1 MADTTISFKVEE
13 EMREKAQ
20 NLIKASGTTGKEW
33 FNKVVAMAEMQSVK
47 EGATDFASDLGELE
61 IHTTRIY
68 ELVANM
74 VQKSIYL
81 KENAIETLE
90 QQLEQQREITSD
102 YQLRVKA
109 ANEER
114 DQALEE
120 AEASRLEQNQ
130 LLEQLNEVRETL
142 ETNKLLVEEYKSKN
156 DTLNGLVTKYE
167 AYADENEQLKETL
180 ANERSTH
187 QSSIDKLTRQ
197 NNQLTTKIKDLE
209 HQMKVQN
216 EAHENAIE
224 RIKERSEVEQE
235 KALLQAERQH
245 QKALGEANNAYSE
258 KIQTLYD
265 NMDKQRQSYEEKINE
280 LQRQLDDERKNNKKK

>member
-13 EMREKAQ
+13 EIREKAQ
-20 NLIKASGTTGKEW
+20 NLIKASGITGKEW

-114 DQALEE
+114 NQALEE

-167 AYADENEQLKETL
+167 SYAVENEQLKETL
-180 ANERSTH
+180 ANERSLH
-187 QSSIDKLTRQ
+187 QSKIDELTHH
-197 NNQLTTKIKDLE
+197 NNELTSKIKDLE
-209 HQMKVQN
+209 QQLKNQN

-224 RIKERSEVEQE
+224 RLKERLEVEQE

-245 QKALGEANNAYSE
+245 QKALVDANNAYSE